1 MRFDTAGGKRLT
13 EKAVRLTINYSSR
26 FTGALGMRTALLQKV
41 LSCIMVIVV
50 PAALFAADSNLAM
63 LYSNG
68 TALLNGS
75 SLARSSALF
84 PGDLVQTT
92 TDSIAKINVVG
103 SSLMVLSD
111 SLVQFEGNAVK
122 LEHGGVAV
130 TTSKAMATR
139 AGQVT
144 VTPSAS
150 VWTQFNVQNVD
161 GQIQVTA
168 QKGDLTVSDGAGTTT
183 LAQGQQTTREES
195 QTEQPEQSDKNKK
208 RRRRAGGAIPGAGG
222 GILDSP
228 ILIGIGFGAI
238 AGLTT
243 WVLIQ
248 GDKPVSATR

>member
-1 MRFDTAGGKRLT
+1 
-13 EKAVRLTINYSSR
+13 
-26 FTGALGMRTALLQKV
+26 MRTALLQKV
-41 LSCIMVIVV
+41 MSCIMVIVV

-68 TALLNGS
+68 SALLNGS
-75 SLARSSALF
+75 SLARSSAIF
-84 PGDLVQTT
+84 PGDRVQTT
-92 TDSIAKINVVG
+92 QNSVAKINSVG

-130 TTSKAMATR
+130 STSKAMATR
-139 AGQVT
+139 TGQVT
-144 VTPSAS
+144 VIPSAS
-150 VWTQFNVQNVD
+150 VWTQFDVKNVD

-168 QKGDLTVSDGAGTTT
+168 EKGDLTVSDGAGTTT

-195 QTEQPEQSDKNKK
+195 GSPEEKNKDPEENKKKK
-208 RRRRAGGAIPGAGG
+208 RRAAGAIPGAGG

-228 ILIGIGFGAI
+228 VAVGIGGAAI
-238 AGLTT
+238 GAVTA

-248 GDKPVSATR
+248 GDEPASPSKP